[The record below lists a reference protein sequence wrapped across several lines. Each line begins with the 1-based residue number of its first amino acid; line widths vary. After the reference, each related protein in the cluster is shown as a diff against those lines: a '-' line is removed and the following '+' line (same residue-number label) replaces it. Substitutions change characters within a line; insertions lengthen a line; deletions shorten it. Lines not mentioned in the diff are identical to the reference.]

1 MKTPQLPV
9 PKLAQALGLTTELWF
24 KREDLHKHGS
34 QKGRS
39 IPLMIKEYYRQG
51 IRKFIISSSG
61 NAALSAIID
70 IQNHNLS
77 KSKEPL
83 SLTIFVGEHI
93 EPRKLDKL
101 KKAITDSHI
110 KLEQTEYA
118 KATALQLEKENPD
131 TKYLRQSTDELAL
144 RGYLELAEELGKIPE
159 LFAVFIPTSSGTT
172 AQGLALGFQKLTP
185 PPQLHIVQTSSCHP
199 IVDAISPPSEGGAG
213 GGETSLAS
221 GIVDNVGHRK
231 EALAEA
237 VKASNGNGWIITNE
251 EIKQA
256 IEIVKKTT
264 ELTISGTSALSI
276 AGLQKALKNGWKPTG
291 TVVCLITG
299 E

>member
-9 PKLAQALGLTTELWF
+9 PKLAQTLGLTTELWF

-51 IRKFIISSSG
+51 IRKFVISSSG

-83 SLTIFVGEHI
+83 SLTIFVGERI
-93 EPRKLDKL
+93 EQKKFDKL
-101 KKAITDSHI
+101 KKAITDPNI
-110 KLEQTEYA
+110 KLEKTEYA
-118 KATALQLEKENPD
+118 KANALQLEKKNPD

-144 RGYLELAEELGKIPE
+144 RGYTELADELAKIPE
-159 LFAVFIPTSSGTT
+159 LQAVFIPTSSGTT
-172 AQGLALGFQKLTP
+172 AQGLVLGFQKLTP

-199 IVDAISPPSEGGAG
+199 IVDIINPEQTQNLPE
-213 GGETSLAS
+213 ETSFAS
-221 GIVDNVGHRK
+221 GIVDNIGHRK
-231 EALAEA
+231 ETLAEA
-237 VKASNGNGWIITNE
+237 IKASNGNGWIITNE
-251 EIKQA
+251 EIKNV
-256 IEIVKKTT
+256 IELTKKTT
-264 ELTISGTSALSI
+264 DVTISATSALSV

>member
-1 MKTPQLPV
+1 MKTPQLPA
-9 PKLAQALGLTTELWF
+9 PKLATELGLTTEIWL

-51 IRKFIISSSG
+51 IRKFVISSSG

-83 SLTIFVGEHI
+83 SLTVFVGEHI
-93 EPRKLDKL
+93 DQKKLDKL
-101 KKAITDSHI
+101 KKTITDPQI
-110 KLEQTEYA
+110 KLEQTEHA
-118 KATALQLEKENPD
+118 KAEAFQLEKEHPD
-131 TKYLRQSTDELAL
+131 IKYLRQSNDELAL
-144 RGYLELAEELGKIPE
+144 RGYLELAEELSKIPE
-159 LFAVFIPTSSGTT
+159 LQAVFIPTSSGTT
-172 AQGLALGFQKLTP
+172 AQGLSIGFQKLTP

-199 IVDAISPPSEGGAG
+199 LVDAINPDQEQNIPE
-213 GGETSLAS
+213 EISLAS
-221 GIVDNVGHRK
+221 GIVDNIGHRK
-231 EALAEA
+231 ESLAEA
-237 VKASNGNGWIITNE
+237 VKNSAGNGWIITNE

-256 IEIVKKTT
+256 IELVKKTT
-264 ELTISGTSALSI
+264 ELTISPTSALSV
-276 AGLQKALKNGWKPTG
+276 AGLRKAIKNGWKPSG

>member
-24 KREDLHKHGS
+24 KREDLHRHGS

-70 IQNHNLS
+70 VQNHNLS

-83 SLTIFVGEHI
+83 TLTIFVGEHI
-93 EPRKLDKL
+93 DQKKFDKL
-101 KKAITDSHI
+101 KKAINDPHI

-118 KATALQLEKENPD
+118 KATAIQLEKENPD

-144 RGYLELAEELGKIPE
+144 RGYVELAEELSKIPE
-159 LFAVFIPTSSGTT
+159 LNAVFIPTSSGTT
-172 AQGLALGFQKLTP
+172 AQGLALGFQKLNP

-199 IVDAISPPSEGGAG
+199 LIDVINPAQSQDLPKEL
-213 GGETSLAS
+213 SLAS
-221 GIVDNVGHRK
+221 GIVDNIGHRK
-231 EALAEA
+231 EMLAEA
-237 VKASNGNGWIITNE
+237 VKTSNGNGWIITNE
-251 EIKQA
+251 EIKNA
-256 IEIVKKTT
+256 IELTKKTT
-264 ELTISGTSALSI
+264 DLTISGTSALSV
-276 AGLQKALKNGWKPTG
+276 AGLQKALKSGWKPG
-291 TVVCLITG
+291 GAVACLITG